1 MCGIAGALHVPGAVL
16 DAVPAALTAIAHRG
30 PDDSGWIDTEQGR
43 IGMTRLAVMDPANG
57 QQPMGRDGVQLVFN
71 GEIYNFKELRTGL
84 EHAGHTFHTTSDTE
98 VLLAMYLE
106 HGPAMLDHLVGMF
119 AFAIVDGRTGTVL
132 IARDRFGKKPI
143 YHARSGSGLVFA
155 SEIKALRPLLDAAGH
170 MLTVRDQGVYDF
182 LSLGVVPQ
190 PDTVYEGVVTLEPGS
205 YLVADRDG
213 IRTHRWWRP
222 EFATHDVPV
231 AEARERVRELMA
243 DSVRL
248 RLRSDVPL
256 GVFLSGGVD
265 SSVIAY
271 EATQVLGD
279 TVHAFTVATG
289 SGLDESAVAGRT
301 ADALGIRSTVLP
313 LEFDPLESL
322 RTVVSHYDQPF
333 ADSSAIPSLALSRLA
348 RQHVTVVLN
357 GDGGD
362 EVFGGY
368 RRHVAAHLAG
378 RLSGVPDRLLGLAEK
393 GLAGRGSADR
403 RGAAGFAQ
411 RIMRGLQMDPE
422 DRYLAWSSDMLLDRD
437 KRDIWLGGAVEDTR
451 LRVARTRRDGLGA
464 LDQQLATDID
474 LNLLSDLLV
483 KMDMATMAYSLEG
496 RSPFLDHRVAEYVW
510 SLPAHVRLPR
520 ARPKGLLR
528 DSYRGLLSDEVI
540 TGKKKGFEVPVARW
554 LAEDWRELL
563 HDVLLTPSARVT
575 SYVDA
580 TAVEE
585 LVRGTRW
592 PEKNTTYLVYAL
604 LVLELWLREQER

>member
-1 MCGIAGALHVPGAVL
+1 MCGVVGAVRVPLAVL
-16 DAVPAALTAIAHRG
+16 DAVPPALVTIAHRG

-43 IGMTRLAVMDPANG
+43 IGMTRLAVMDPAAG
-57 QQPMGRDGVQLVFN
+57 QQPMSRDRVSLVFN
-71 GEIYNFKELRTGL
+71 GEIYNFKELRTDL
-84 EHAGHTFHTTSDTE
+84 EKLGHTFRTNSDTE
-98 VLLAMYLE
+98 VLLAMYLQ
-106 HGPAMLDHLVGMF
+106 HGIDMLDALVGMF
-119 AFAIVDGRTGTVL
+119 AFAIVDDRTGVTVL
-132 IARDRFGKKPI
+132 ARDRFGKKPL
-143 YHARSGSGLVFA
+143 YYARVGSGLAFA
-155 SEIKALRPLLDAAGH
+155 SEIKALRPILAAAG
-170 MLTVRDQGVYDF
+170 VQPAIRDQGVYDY
-182 LSLGVVPQ
+182 LSLGVIPQ
-190 PDTVYEGVVTLEPGS
+190 PDTIFAGIDVLEPGS
-205 YLVADRDG
+205 HLTIDADG
-213 IRTHRWWRP
+213 IRTERWWRP
-222 EFATHDVPV
+222 EFKTHDVPV
-231 AEARERVRELMA
+231 HEARERVRELMA

-271 EATQVLGD
+271 EAAQVLGE

-301 ADALGIRSTVLP
+301 ATSLGIRSTVLP

-322 RTVVSHYDQPF
+322 HTVVDHYDQPF

-348 RQHVTVVLN
+348 REHVTVVLN

-378 RLSGVPDRLLGLAEK
+378 RLSGVPDRLLGVAER
-393 GLAGRGSADR
+393 GLSGRGATER

-411 RIMRGLQMDPE
+411 RIVRGLQLDPE
-422 DRYLAWSSDMLLDRD
+422 DRYLAWSTDMLLDGD
-437 KRDIWLGGAVEDTR
+437 KRQIWRGGDVTDTKD
-451 LRVARTRRDGLGA
+451 RVRATRRGNLGA
-464 LDQQLATDID
+464 LDQQLVTDID

-483 KMDMATMAYSLEG
+483 KVDMATMAHSLEG

-520 ARPKGLLR
+520 GRAKGLLR
-528 DSYRGLLSDEVI
+528 DSYQGLLSDEVI
-540 TGKKKGFEVPVARW
+540 RGKKKGFEVPVDRW
-554 LAEDWRELL
+554 LAEDWRSLVG
-563 HDVLLTPSARVT
+563 DVLTVPSAHVK

-580 TAVEE
+580 AAVNE
-585 LVRGTRW
+585 LVAGTRW

-604 LVLELWLREQER
+604 LVLELWLRKQAE